1 MNKNLT
7 YEKALA
13 FAVRIVNLYKFLIAE
28 KKEFV
33 ISKQLLRSGT
43 SIGANISEAI
53 SAESLA
59 DFIHKLTISLKEAN
73 ETTYWLTLLKRTE
86 YLSDSQ
92 FQSIQTDC
100 IEIRKILAS
109 IIITSKRKQKR
120 NHKFKI

>member
-53 SAESLA
+53 SAESKP
-59 DFIHKLTISLKEAN
+59 DFIHIFAISRKEAN
-73 ETTYWLTLLKRTE
+73 ETIFWLTLLHETE
-86 YLSDSQ
+86 YLSDNQ
-92 FQSIQTDC
+92 FSSLNADC
-100 IEIRKILAS
+100 LEIRKMLTSTIL
-109 IIITSKRKQKR
+109 TTKRKIY
-120 NHKFKI
+120 NL

>member
-53 SAESLA
+53 SAESKP
-59 DFIHKLTISLKEAN
+59 DFIHKFAISRKEAN
-73 ETTYWLTLLKRTE
+73 ETIFWLTLLHETE
-86 YLSDSQ
+86 YLSDNQ
-92 FQSIQTDC
+92 FSSLIADC
-100 IEIRKILAS
+100 LEIRKMLTSTIL
-109 IIITSKRKQKR
+109 TTKRKIY
-120 NHKFKI
+120 NL